1 MLIIAFQKTRH
12 RSVWDTQLTTNF
24 SMRHRPSESH
34 NFALLE
40 VRQLHLSWRCR
51 LVLMAG
57 LGRRGD
63 LGEELCQ
70 LALSRQM
77 TCNASLIRLWCHL
90 TLIKP
95 WRSPKS
101 AGRRRR
107 PATGLLFSNRPIF
120 VTRLLASRD
129 RK

>member
-1 MLIIAFQKTRH
+1 
-12 RSVWDTQLTTNF
+12 
-24 SMRHRPSESH
+24 MRHRPSESH

-70 LALSRQM
+70 LALYYLYYLRDSVIGLDPRQVQVRGILMRRATSATFMKSVSHRVRDFKRVSKLSFTTSAIQQSR
-77 TCNASLIRLWCHL
+77 
-90 TLIKP
+90 
-95 WRSPKS
+95 PK
-101 AGRRRR
+101 
-107 PATGLLFSNRPIF
+107 
-120 VTRLLASRD
+120 
-129 RK
+129 